1 MLRQGKPRLSRRQ
14 NPSSEELTMTTTIE
28 QPPPGRFKRIV
39 ARVRGWFVN
48 HGFGVSIT
56 SLIVLF
62 ALIFFW
68 RHIVYTVNTGEAAVS
83 WKRFTG
89 TEIDRVYLEGTHFI
103 WPWNKLHIY
112 DLRVQKI
119 DTEVPVLSTDGLEI
133 KIDVAIRYQ
142 PEERTLPQLHQ
153 DVGPEYADRI
163 VIPQVVAA
171 VREVFGKYR
180 PEQLYTLRSEDVH
193 DQLLSRAS
201 KGAREHFLKID
212 DVIISRIEL
221 PESVQTAIQAKL
233 AQEQEALGYEYRLV
247 TEQREAERKKIE
259 ATGISE
265 FQKAVTPGI
274 TQQYLQWRGIEATL
288 ELAKSNNAKLVI
300 VGGKDGLPLILNTGE
315 ATITTPG
322 PPR

>member
-1 MLRQGKPRLSRRQ
+1 M
-14 NPSSEELTMTTTIE
+14 NATIDVR
-28 QPPPGRFKRIV
+28 PPGRFARIR
-39 ARVRGWFVN
+39 ARSREWIVD
-48 HGFGVSIT
+48 HGFSISIT

-62 ALIFFW
+62 AVVFFW
-68 RHIVYTVNTGEAAVS
+68 RHIVHTINPGEAAVM

-89 TEIDRVYLEGTHFI
+89 TEIDRVYLEGTHVI
-103 WPWNKLHIY
+103 WPWNKLYVY

-119 DTEVPVLSTDGLEI
+119 DSEVPVLSTDGLEI
-133 KIDVAIRYQ
+133 EIDVAIRFR

-153 DVGPEYADRI
+153 NVGPDYAERI
-163 VIPQVVAA
+163 VIPQVVSA

-180 PEQLYTLRSEDVH
+180 PEQLYTLRTEDVH
-193 DQLLSRAS
+193 DQLLARAA
-201 KGAREHFLKID
+201 KGIREKFLLID

-221 PESVQTAIQAKL
+221 PESVQNAIQAKL
-233 AQEQEALGYEYRLV
+233 AQEQEALAYEYRLV

-265 FQKAVTPGI
+265 FQRAVTPGI

-300 VGGKDGLPLILNTGE
+300 VGGRDGLPLILNTPDVN
-315 ATITTPG
+315 TPAPV

>member
-1 MLRQGKPRLSRRQ
+1 M
-14 NPSSEELTMTTTIE
+14 NATIE
-28 QPPPGRFKRIV
+28 VRPPGRFARIR
-39 ARVRGWFVN
+39 ARIRGWIVN
-48 HGFGVSIT
+48 NGFGISIT
-56 SLIVLF
+56 TLIVLF
-62 ALIFFW
+62 ALVFFW
-68 RHIVYTVNTGEAAVS
+68 RHIVHTINPGEAGVM

-103 WPWNKLHIY
+103 WPWNKLYIY
-112 DLRVQKI
+112 DLRVQKV
-119 DTEVPVLSTDGLEI
+119 DAEVPVLSTDGLEI
-133 KIDVAIRYQ
+133 KIDVAIRYR

-153 DVGPEYADRI
+153 NVGPEYAERI
-163 VIPQVVAA
+163 VMPQVVSA

-180 PEQLYTLRSEDVH
+180 PEQLYTLRTEDVH
-193 DQLLSRAS
+193 DQLLARAA
-201 KGAREHFLKID
+201 KGIREKFLMID

-221 PESVQTAIQAKL
+221 PESVQNAIQAKL
-233 AQEQEALGYEYRLV
+233 AQEQEALAYEYRLV

-300 VGGKDGLPLILNTGE
+300 VGGKDGLPLILNTNE
-315 ATITTPG
+315 AAPTTTV

>member
-1 MLRQGKPRLSRRQ
+1 MSATIDRRL
-14 NPSSEELTMTTTIE
+14 
-28 QPPPGRFKRIV
+28 PGRFARIR
-39 ARVRGWFVN
+39 ARSRAWIVD
-48 HGFGVSIT
+48 HGFGISIT
-56 SLIVLF
+56 TLIVLF
-62 ALIFFW
+62 TLVFFW
-68 RHIVYTVNTGEAAVS
+68 RHIVYTVNPGEAAVS
-83 WKRFTG
+83 WKRFSG

-103 WPWNKLHIY
+103 WPWNKLYIY

-119 DTEVPVLSTDGLEI
+119 DSEVPVLSTDGLEI

-142 PEERTLPQLHQ
+142 PEERTLPQLHKE
-153 DVGPEYADRI
+153 VGPEYAGRI

-180 PEQLYTLRSEDVH
+180 PEQLYTLRTEDVH
-193 DQLLSRAS
+193 DQLLTRAA

-221 PESVQTAIQAKL
+221 PESVQKAIQSKL
-233 AQEQEALGYEYRLV
+233 AQEQEALAYEYRLV

-265 FQKAVTPGI
+265 FQRAVTPGI

-300 VGGKDGLPLILNTGE
+300 VGGRDGLPLILNTPDVN
-315 ATITTPG
+315 TPAPI